1 MKKTKLSGYFVF
13 ISAFTFLTIFV
24 VIVQRSYYNLMG
36 PIKSVESNVLLR
48 PINPELDTD
57 ILEEI
62 ENRREYIETG
72 SINIIPY
79 TDGDQLE
86 TGNINLD
93 LVAPPTPVATQSAL
107 N

>member
-13 ISAFTFLTIFV
+13 ISVFTFLTIFIT
-24 VIVQRSYYNLMG
+24 IVQRSYSNLIE
-36 PIKSVESNVLLR
+36 PTKSVESNALLR
-48 PINPELDTD
+48 PINPELDVG

-72 SINIIPY
+72 SMNIIPY
-79 TDGDQLE
+79 TDDNQSE
-86 TGNINLD
+86 ITNINLD
-93 LVAPPTPVATQSAL
+93 PVVSPVPVATPSAL